1 MVKITSVTVFQ
12 TAEGNRMSY
21 TYSEIDDNTLEIK
34 NSNIRR
40 SVLLP
45 DGNEELMEAINQLK
59 NHAEKSL
66 ANAMENNN

>member
-1 MVKITSVTVFQ
+1 MFKITSVTVFQ

-45 DGNEELMEAINQLK
+45 DENKELTAAINQLK
-59 NHAEKSL
+59 NHAESSL
-66 ANAMENNN
+66 VNVLEISK